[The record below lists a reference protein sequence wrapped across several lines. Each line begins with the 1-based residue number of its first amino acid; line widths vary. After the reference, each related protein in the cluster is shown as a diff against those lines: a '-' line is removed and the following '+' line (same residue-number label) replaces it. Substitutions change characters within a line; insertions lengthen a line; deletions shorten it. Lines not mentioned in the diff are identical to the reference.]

1 MLCMSGSVRRP
12 FTADN
17 GRAIFRWIVSE
28 QPMGDNFPHIAAK
41 SVDEIESNTASY
53 HGVNGTSTTDTP
65 AVEEKIY

>member
-17 GRAIFRWIVSE
+17 GRAIFRWIVSD
-28 QPMGDNFPHIAAK
+28 QPMGDHFPHIADNP
-41 SVDEIESNTASY
+41 VDEIDSNTTR
-53 HGVNGTSTTDTP
+53 HDGVNGASTTGLP